1 MTALFCSAALV
12 PQQTSEQLPH
22 PKPGDRIAEIGCHF
36 GHRAKYEKA
45 FTEAWMRHLK
55 ARLVDHF
62 VAEDQQVQ
70 IERPRR
76 ARVRALT
83 TALAFDLEQQI
94 DQTAGVQGGVA
105 DEDRIQIVRLIRRV
119 WYALRFGLNEI
130 RQRER

>member
-1 MTALFCSAALV
+1 
-12 PQQTSEQLPH
+12 
-22 PKPGDRIAEIGCHF
+22 
-36 GHRAKYEKA
+36 
-45 FTEAWMRHLK
+45 MRHLK

-76 ARVRALT
+76 ARVGALT
-83 TALAFDLEQQI
+83 TTLAFDLEQQI
-94 DQTAGVQGGVA
+94 DQSAGVQGGVA

>member
-1 MTALFCSAALV
+1 
-12 PQQTSEQLPH
+12 
-22 PKPGDRIAEIGCHF
+22 
-36 GHRAKYEKA
+36 
-45 FTEAWMRHLK
+45 MRHLK